1 MYKEMKSLL
10 EVILAEPAKVVWGTL
25 GLRADGTSGWV
36 LSPVMAWPQ
45 FPLLSSGGLAL
56 ERWQL
61 FSPVG
66 GQAGGP
72 KAGCGCKRWVMGHR
86 AGCSRPHWGFRNTL
100 EPPLPSVTANY
111 NQRALA
117 QASTPGVARRGPQG
131 GPV

>member
-10 EVILAEPAKVVWGTL
+10 GSHPGRAGQGGMGDTGIKSRWHFWL
-25 GLRADGTSGWV
+25 GLVPSDGMT
-36 LSPVMAWPQ
+36 Q

-66 GQAGGP
+66 VRAGGP
-72 KAGCGCKRWVMGHR
+72 AGVAARVWVMGHR
-86 AGCSRPHWGFRNTL
+86 AGCSRPHWGFTNTL

-111 NQRALA
+111 NQRG
-117 QASTPGVARRGPQG
+117 S
-131 GPV
+131 